1 MAGWRTGYTAWMT
14 EVITS
19 RANPRI
25 KQLRAAF
32 AGQARLSQG
41 LIAIEGPHL
50 LEEALATR
58 QAIKTIFVAER
69 TDLPAGLP
77 AGVEVLRVAGDVFA
91 SAADTESPRGLAA
104 LLVPPLPNLLEMLR
118 GTPLIVIAAG
128 LQDPGNLGTLIR
140 SALAFGATGV
150 LTTPGTVSAFNP
162 KAMRASAGAVF
173 RMPLATADEATM
185 KTLREHGVIV
195 LASVKDGAEDAAA
208 VDLTCGCALLIGNE
222 GAGLAA
228 EWLTLAGARVTI
240 PMPGPVESLNAAVAG
255 SLLLYEAARQ
265 RAARAGEARAHGSL

>member
-1 MAGWRTGYTAWMT
+1 MA

-19 RANPRI
+19 RANPRV
-25 KQLRAAF
+25 KQLRAVF
-32 AGQARLSQG
+32 AGQARLAQG

-50 LEEALATR
+50 LAEALATR
-58 QAIKTIFVAER
+58 QAIRTIFVAER

-77 AGVEVLRVAGDVFA
+77 AGIEVLRVAGDVFA
-91 SAADTESPRGLAA
+91 SATDTQSPQGLAA
-104 LLVPPLPNLLEMLR
+104 LLVPPLPTLSEMLL

-150 LTTPGTVSAFNP
+150 MTTAGTVSAYNA

-173 RMPLATADEATM
+173 RMPPATLDEATV
-185 KTLREHGVIV
+185 KVLREHGVAL
-195 LASVKDGAEDAAA
+195 LASVKDDAEDAATC
-208 VDLTCGCALLIGNE
+208 DLTRGCALLIGNE
-222 GAGLAA
+222 GAGLSA
-228 EWLTLAGARVTI
+228 EWLAQADARVTI

-265 RAARAGEARAHGSL
+265 RALKKTAGRAYGSV